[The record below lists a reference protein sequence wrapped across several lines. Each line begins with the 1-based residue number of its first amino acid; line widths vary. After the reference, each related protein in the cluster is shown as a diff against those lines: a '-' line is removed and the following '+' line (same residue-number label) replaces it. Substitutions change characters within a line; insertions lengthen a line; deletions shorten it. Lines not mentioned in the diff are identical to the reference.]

1 MSTPYVVARYHEI
14 VLKRGNRAQFVR
26 QLEQNVVR
34 ALRGT
39 AVRQVLRGP
48 SRLIVPLDVDTDWTE
63 VRDRLR
69 CVFGLTNFLLCRR
82 TERSIPALTESILA
96 AIGTRRIGSFAVRTK
111 RADKTFPVPS
121 PEISRL
127 VGRAVQEHT
136 GSRVDLDNPEVEIYV
151 ELLDRDAFISLEK
164 VNGAGGLPLGSSG
177 TALALLSGGIDSPV
191 AAHRIMQRG
200 CRLEF
205 VHFHAVPLQSRASQE
220 KARELLEVL
229 NRWQPDTR
237 LHLVPFGSVQQEIV
251 ARVGRPFR
259 VVLYRRMMMRIAEAI
274 AHQIGA
280 AALVTGES
288 LGQVASQT
296 LTNLATIEDACG
308 IPILRPLIGMDK
320 LEITTQAERLGTY
333 PISIQPDEDCC
344 QLFVPRHPSTRLSV
358 DRARAAE
365 EPLDIPAL
373 VAAALA
379 GTQVETFTFPSEQSA
394 VGRQPSVPGFDHGF
408 SRSRFKPK
416 AAEDLE
422 RTRGRDRREVT
433 LAVSTFFQRRSKSMT
448 SPAQPGMRGRPS
460 PALSAREYRPFAAS
474 SKTSRLRNRG
484 STIQ

>member
-1 MSTPYVVARYHEI
+1 MSMRYVVARYHEI

-34 ALRGT
+34 LLRGT
-39 AVRQVLRGP
+39 GVREVRRGP
-48 SRLIVPLDVDTDWTE
+48 SRLIVPLGSETDWPE
-63 VRDRLR
+63 IRERLR
-69 CVFGLTNFLLCRR
+69 RVFGLTNFLLCQRS
-82 TERSIPALTESILA
+82 ERSIDALNDGILA
-96 AIGTRRIGSFAVRTK
+96 AIGTQRIESFAVRTK
-111 RADKTFPVPS
+111 RADKTFPVTS
-121 PEISRL
+121 PEVSRL
-127 VGRAVQEHT
+127 VGRAVQDHT
-136 GSRVDLDNPEVEIYV
+136 GSRVDLDHPEVEIYV
-151 ELLDRDAFISLEK
+151 ELLDRDAFFSLEK
-164 VNGAGGLPLGSSG
+164 INGAGGLPLGSSG

-205 VHFHAVPLQSRASQE
+205 VHFHAVPLQSRVSQD
-220 KARELLEVL
+220 KARELVEVL

-237 LHLVPFGSVQQEIV
+237 LHLVPFGAVQQEIV
-251 ARVGRPFR
+251 AQVSRPFR

-344 QLFVPRHPSTRLSV
+344 QLFVPRHPSTRLRI
-358 DRARAAE
+358 DRAHAAE

-379 GTQVETFTFPSEQSA
+379 GAQVETFTFPK
-394 VGRQPSVPGFDHGF
+394 D
-408 SRSRFKPK
+408 SR
-416 AAEDLE
+416 AQTTDN
-422 RTRGRDRREVT
+422 RTQTTEPIAG
-433 LAVSTFFQRRSKSMT
+433 
-448 SPAQPGMRGRPS
+448 
-460 PALSAREYRPFAAS
+460 
-474 SKTSRLRNRG
+474 
-484 STIQ
+484 